1 MENLQLE
8 NGFMRIANE
17 IVDELFKLP
26 LNSTDQKVIWCVLRY
41 TFGFNRKSHRLS
53 ASFIAQW
60 SNCDLRS
67 VKRALRKLQENKIII
82 CMNSEKKGVTA
93 ELMFN
98 KNVRQWLITSDKNDT
113 IISMVLRMDDV
124 KLLDLAF
131 GFVRGCCNQQIK
143 KEQEAENNGE
153 V

>member
-1 MENLQLE
+1 MSKEKTLRISEETEVMQAAGVPAQETEGAGAVMATEIIADLKKQLE
-8 NGFMRIANE
+8 EAKEEAKDWEENWNVCRKQA
-17 IVDELFKLP
+17 IV
-26 LNSTDQKVIWCVLRY
+26 
-41 TFGFNRKSHRLS
+41 LS
-53 ASFIAQW
+53 
-60 SNCDLRS
+60 
-67 VKRALRKLQENKIII
+67 
-82 CMNSEKKGVTA
+82 
-93 ELMFN
+93 
-98 KNVRQWLITSDKNDT
+98 RQSD